1 MIMITQNV
9 NKNFLLLKNIFLKMV
24 KKKNFFIIRYFPVRE
39 IAIQTSGFHHHRQKL
54 KMRNISGITGIPGF
68 ISRFH
73 WPIQKS
79 GSICSCYLYKN
90 DILRNRKYE

>member
-1 MIMITQNV
+1 MDNEM
-9 NKNFLLLKNIFLKMV
+9 FL
-24 KKKNFFIIRYFPVRE
+24 RYFPVRE
-39 IAIQTSGFHHHRQKL
+39 IALQTSGFHHLHHLRQKL

-73 WPIQKS
+73 WLIQKS
-79 GSICSCYLYKN
+79 GSISSCYLYKN

>member
-1 MIMITQNV
+1 M
-9 NKNFLLLKNIFLKMV
+9 NISKYPTISRFSLTSSQERIRK
-24 KKKNFFIIRYFPVRE
+24 FIIRYFPVRE
-39 IAIQTSGFHHHRQKL
+39 IALQTSGFHHHRQKL

-73 WPIQKS
+73 WLIQKS
-79 GSICSCYLYKN
+79 GSISSCYLYKN